1 MCRGI
6 RGVSRLNVRLIR
18 SDRGIWSV
26 GCIGGIRRIRYDWIR
41 SVRVPF
47 AREVPVA
54 PDFLKRVEI
63 SAGGKPVRVRFREH
77 RV

>member
-18 SDRGIWSV
+18 SDRGIRSV

-47 AREVPVA
+47 ACEVPVA
-54 PDFLKRVEI
+54 PDFLKRRRRAD
-63 SAGGKPVRVRFREH
+63 SNPVS
-77 RV
+77 